1 MYVYKE
7 QVLNF
12 MLSTSFGTPGVKLSH
27 YDFKFMANI
36 HQFIQDKNEITSNQA
51 SLFDALLSK
60 YKKQLARNRLD
71 HTVLKTL
78 PWKCEVIESLPK
90 FTQARVSYDNIDQLL
105 TIELP
110 YKKEFISTFRTSHEP
125 NPWEW
130 NRIKRRYEAK
140 VSTLALMVAYT
151 ELPKFFPVVY
161 YDEVKDAI
169 DEVVQLQ
176 GTAMFWNPTYIKVEG
191 KYMIAAT
198 NPILEEHI
206 QGLVLDDS
214 PATLYALS
222 KLGIDID
229 ESVHCNDPKLV
240 FSSEYQTEYTV
251 NDPSKDID
259 TLFSWISEL
268 EGTNARISVP
278 RGVRDNDINKSIMDA
293 GAKYLSVPVSTL
305 RFTTEPGT
313 SYMLIRFSGNKSD
326 VIESS
331 SVTKVIHILNQKEIK
346 FE

>member
-7 QVLNF
+7 QVLSF
-12 MLSTSFGTPGVKLSH
+12 MLTTSFGTPGVKLSH
-27 YDFKFMANI
+27 YDYKFMANI
-36 HQFIQDKNEITSNQA
+36 HQFIENKNEITTNQA

-60 YKKQLARNRLD
+60 YRKQLARNNLD
-71 HTVLKTL
+71 HTTLKTL
-78 PWKCEVIESLPK
+78 PWKCEVVESLPK
-90 FTQARVSYDNIDQLL
+90 FTQARVAYDTVDQLL

-110 YKKEFISTFRTSHEP
+110 YKKEFINSFRTSHEH

-140 VSTLALMVAYT
+140 VSTLALLVAYT

-169 DEVVQLQ
+169 DEVVQLR
-176 GTAMFWNPTYIKVEG
+176 GTAMFWNPTYINVEG
-191 KYMIAAT
+191 KFMLVAT
-198 NPILEEHI
+198 NPILEEHTKE
-206 QGLVLDDS
+206 LVLDDS

-222 KLGIDID
+222 KLGIEID

-240 FSSEYQTEYTV
+240 FSSEHQTNYIV

-293 GAKYLSVPVSTL
+293 GAKYLSVPASTL
-305 RFTTEPGT
+305 RFTAEPGT
-313 SYMLIRFSGNKSD
+313 LYMLIKFSGNKSD

-331 SVTKVIHILNQKEIK
+331 LITKVIYILNQKEIK

>member
-1 MYVYKE
+1 
-7 QVLNF
+7 
-12 MLSTSFGTPGVKLSH
+12 MLSTTFGTPGIKLSH
-27 YDFKFMANI
+27 YDHKFMANI
-36 HQFIQDKNEITSNQA
+36 HHFIHEKNEITSNQA

-60 YKKQLARNRLD
+60 YKKQLARNNLD
-71 HTVLKTL
+71 HVTLKTL

-90 FTQARVSYDNIDQLL
+90 FTQARVAYDTVDQLL

-110 YKKEFISTFRTSHEP
+110 YKKEFISTFRTSHEH

-130 NRIKRRYEAK
+130 NRIKRRYESK
-140 VSTLALMVAYT
+140 VSTLALMVAYR

-161 YDEVKDAI
+161 YDEVKDAM

-176 GTAMFWNPTYIKVEG
+176 STAMFWDPTYINVEG
-191 KYMIAAT
+191 KFMIAAT
-198 NPILEEHI
+198 NPFLEEHTKE
-206 QGLVLDDS
+206 LVLDDS

-229 ESVHCNDPKLV
+229 ESVHCNNPKLV

-251 NDPSKDID
+251 TDPSKDID

-268 EGTNARISVP
+268 EGTNARVSVP

-293 GAKYLSVPVSTL
+293 STKYLSVPVSTL
-305 RFTTEPGT
+305 TFTSEPGT
-313 SYMLIRFSGNKSD
+313 SYMLIRFSGNKSE